1 MNRLVTISASIVFNL
16 VLLGALQLDVYLAHA
31 APRGEVSIT
40 ELDAPHSPL
49 LAQTAKGEARRSRL
63 YEAAVMTP

>member
-1 MNRLVTISASIVFNL
+1 MNRLVTFSASIVFNL
-16 VLLGALQLDVYLAHA
+16 ALLTALQLDVYLVHA

-49 LAQTAKGEARRSRL
+49 YAQAANAEAQRSRL